1 MDSYAKNPISFGGCE
16 NKNRLNGIS
25 GGEMMGGLR
34 IRPES
39 SLFTSRMRHPAV
51 FTK

>member
-1 MDSYAKNPISFGGCE
+1 MQ
-16 NKNRLNGIS
+16 GIS
-25 GGEMMGGLR
+25 GGEMPDGLR

-39 SLFTSRMRHPAV
+39 FLFTSRMRHPAV